1 MVGFRRIQM
10 SLFLML
16 VLQLPAAEVAAGVLS
31 SYVRVGDEVTLS
43 CENVLR
49 DEDNCDGTTWLYSHS
64 RGTTVELIRLGQI
77 GEHAKNKAAR
87 LSVTANCSVVIKK
100 VTVEDVGLY
109 SCQQYKAGKHQ
120 GSDSRVDLS
129 LINVAEHENADVVT
143 LSCSVT
149 TYGRCTHSVEWL
161 FQGTHV
167 DPNNPD
173 LKTAQSSCSASV
185 TFQTDHFSYSLRYKN
200 TFKCEVTD
208 GNTRR
213 KHLFLL
219 RPQSAGEKPGEKSST
234 ETGNITTTSTTN
246 EASAEPQAAGV
257 WRLIIVSVGLAAL
270 MITVV
275 GVNIWTRATGRKT
288 QMDEN
293 KEPNDEDDDTVNYE
307 NVTSS
312 NGV

>member
-16 VLQLPAAEVAAGVLS
+16 VLQLPAAEVAAGDLS

-43 CENVLR
+43 CENLPH
-49 DEDNCDGTTWLYSHS
+49 DEDNCDGTTWAFIGS
-64 RGTTVELIRLGQI
+64 RGTAGELIRFGQI
-77 GEHAKNKAAR
+77 GEDAKNKAAR
-87 LSVTANCSVVIKK
+87 LSVTANCSLVIKK

-109 SCQQYKAGKHQ
+109 YCRLYKAGNKQ
-120 GSDSRVDLS
+120 GSDSHVYLS
-129 LINVAEHENADVVT
+129 LINLTEHENADVVT

-149 TYGRCTHSVEWL
+149 TDGRCKEIKWL
-161 FQGTHV
+161 FQGTYV
-167 DPNNPD
+167 DPNHPD

-213 KHLFLL
+213 KHLFPL

-307 NVTSS
+307 NITSS